1 VIVVADTSVLINLA
15 CVQQIDLLR
24 SLFREVVIPPEVAGE
39 FKRLAV
45 NFPRFKGLIL
55 PAWIRQQSPTI
66 ISPILSGAPGLDA
79 GETAAISLAVEIRA
93 DAILIDERRGQTAAS
108 NLGLKTVGV
117 FGILIQA
124 KAAGL
129 IPEIRIIIDLLQRDA
144 GFFMSPTL
152 RNRVLQLVGE

>member
-1 VIVVADTSVLINLA
+1 
-15 CVQQIDLLR
+15 
-24 SLFREVVIPPEVAGE
+24 
-39 FKRLAV
+39 
-45 NFPRFKGLIL
+45 
-55 PAWIRQQSPTI
+55 
-66 ISPILSGAPGLDA
+66 
-79 GETAAISLAVEIRA
+79 VEIRA